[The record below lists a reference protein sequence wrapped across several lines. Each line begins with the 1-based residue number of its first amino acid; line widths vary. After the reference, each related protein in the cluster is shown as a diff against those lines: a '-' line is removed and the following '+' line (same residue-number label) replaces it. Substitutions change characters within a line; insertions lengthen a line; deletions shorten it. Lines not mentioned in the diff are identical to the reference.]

1 MTEYKYCQLRQ
12 RVSIPA
18 LRSSLLDQIE
28 VNIFFWYLPKHS
40 QFPSASY
47 LTPRKDYQA
56 LSWPSNRRYVSSSR
70 GFFLPVDAPTSSTP
84 VTEEELSVCPSRP
97 HLDTHAPDLCFWGGL
112 TPFRHCNNFFFIVSP
127 KLKKSNNNNKKY
139 HVWTSLV
146 FFLGYL
152 SFS

>member
-47 LTPRKDYQA
+47 LTPQKDYQA
-56 LSWPSNRRYVSSSR
+56 LSWPSNRRYVSSHVA
-70 GFFLPVDAPTSSTP
+70 FFA
-84 VTEEELSVCPSRP
+84 C
-97 HLDTHAPDLCFWGGL
+97 
-112 TPFRHCNNFFFIVSP
+112 
-127 KLKKSNNNNKKY
+127 
-139 HVWTSLV
+139 
-146 FFLGYL
+146 
-152 SFS
+152 